1 MISDPTAPG
10 ESRLKRSALK
20 RMFSSEKRHR
30 HASALER
37 QNNDE
42 VARMRHQVLRNE
54 QWIYL

>member
-20 RMFSSEKRHR
+20 RMFSSEKRYR

-37 QNNDE
+37 QNSE
-42 VARMRHQVLRNE
+42 AAARMRHQALRNE